1 MLDSV
6 NTTQYILAG
15 TQAAQNQLKKNEKTS
30 KTPKSVF
37 SQLLKEAEE
46 EKEPPL
52 VNLSNVENLPFDSA
66 LEVLQDTLMT
76 AADDLK
82 QHPVP
87 ENVEAYKKAV
97 GSFIAFVSKN
107 AYSLSEKARAQKN
120 GVKPP
125 PLYTIEVI
133 NSKLDRLASDILFNQ
148 KREISLVARVDE
160 ITGLVVN
167 LLA

>member
-1 MLDSV
+1 MIDSV
-6 NTTQYILAG
+6 STTQYLMAG
-15 TQAAQNQLKKNEKTS
+15 TKGAQNQVKKNEKSRETS
-30 KTPKSVF
+30 KSVF
-37 SQLLKEAEE
+37 SQLLKEAE
-46 EKEPPL
+46 KETDPPL
-52 VNLSNVENLPFDSA
+52 VNLSNVADLSFDNA

-76 AADDLK
+76 AADNLK

-87 ENVEAYKKAV
+87 ENIDAYKKAV
-97 GSFIAFVSKN
+97 GNFIFFVSRH
-107 AYSLSEKARAQKN
+107 AYSLSAKDRPQKN
-120 GVKPP
+120 GIKPP

-148 KREISLVARVDE
+148 KRELSLVARVDE

>member
-1 MLDSV
+1 MIDSV
-6 NTTQYILAG
+6 NNTQYILAG
-15 TQAAQNQLKKNEKTS
+15 TQGVQNQLKKNEKAG
-30 KTPKSVF
+30 KTPKTMF

-52 VNLSNVENLPFDSA
+52 VNLSDVENLSFDNA

-76 AADDLK
+76 AADELK

-87 ENVEAYKKAV
+87 ESIEAYKKAV
-97 GSFIAFVSKN
+97 GNFIAFVSKN
-107 AYSLSEKARAQKN
+107 AYSLSAKARAQKN